1 MEKGLEA
8 PKPVSFKDKLKF
20 VKLAD
25 IKEGSRFRQDYGDL
39 EDMVASIR
47 EKGVIQPITLTV
59 DLELVSG
66 GRRYRAA
73 KLAGLTEIPALL
85 RDIKGAV
92 GLRELELLENLM
104 RKDLT
109 WAEEDALVLEIDR
122 LYKAQKTDWSGRKT
136 AFLLGKGVN
145 TVARALSR
153 AVAVE
158 RFPELK
164 DLGTADEALK
174 VIKKLEEQV
183 IVQELRSRQQHEG
196 LDKGIKAMLQL
207 ADTSYRIG
215 DTFKGL
221 TELRSDGK
229 IDIIECDPP
238 YGIDLTEVKRG
249 KEELTSNVR
258 TYNEVPKE
266 AYANFLDKLSRELFR
281 VAAPNAWLIFW
292 FGPTWHTQ
300 VYAALTGAGWQVD
313 DIPCIW
319 VKTQGQTNAPE
330 VYLARAY
337 EPFFLA
343 RKGRPILA
351 KRGRLNVFNFAGDFG
366 QSKYHPTQR
375 PLALMEE
382 VLSTVG
388 IDLQTVLVPFL
399 GSGVTLRAAYKLGM
413 KAHGWDLS
421 SEYKDRFMLDIES
434 DARNLTREGEV

>member
-8 PKPVSFKDKLKF
+8 PKPASYKDKLKF

-25 IKEGSRFRQDYGDL
+25 IKEGSRFRQDYGNLDDL
-39 EDMVASIR
+39 VASIR
-47 EKGVIQPITLTV
+47 EKGVIQPITLSNE
-59 DLELVSG
+59 LELVSG

-73 KLAGLTEIPALL
+73 RQAGLTEIPALL
-85 RDIKGAV
+85 RDIKGEV

-109 WAEEDALVLEIDR
+109 WAEEDALILEIDR
-122 LYKAQKTDWSGRKT
+122 LYKLQKTDWSGRKT
-136 AFLLGKGVN
+136 AFLLGKGTT
-145 TVARALSR
+145 TVARALER

-164 DLGTADEALK
+164 DLKTADEAHK
-174 VIKKLEEQV
+174 VVKKLEEEV
-183 IVQELRSRQQHEG
+183 IVRELRSRHQSQT

-207 ADTSYRIG
+207 ADQSYKIG
-215 DTFKGL
+215 DTFRGL

-266 AYANFLDKLSRELFR
+266 AYASFLDKLSRELFR

-292 FGPTWHTQ
+292 YGPTWHTQ
-300 VYAALTGAGWQVD
+300 VFNALCAAGWQTD

-351 KRGRLNVFNFAGDFG
+351 KRGRLNVFNFAGEAG

-388 IDLQTVLVPFL
+388 IDLQNVLVPFL

-413 KAHGWDLS
+413 RATGWDLS
-421 SEYKDRFMLDIES
+421 GEYKDRFMLDIET
-434 DARNLTREGEV
+434 DARNLTKDGEV